1 MRTKFQFALALCLMF
16 AFVSCKNDSAT
27 TTTTDVKDTKTNVA
41 PKADAKPAKKGYQ
54 IGDTVEDFK
63 LENIDGSMVSLENYK
78 DEKGVIVIFSCN
90 SCPAVVAYEDRMN
103 DLHNTYASQGY
114 PVLAIN
120 PNDIEI
126 KPEDDMPSMQKRAKE
141 KGFKFAYVFDEKQ
154 EVYPKFGATRT
165 PEVYL
170 LKNDGTGAM
179 TVAYTGAIDDNRKKP
194 KAVNVKYVEDAIAAV
209 SAGKSPNP
217 DFTKAIGC
225 TIKVKKKA
233 CKIGIQF
240 LFCKK

>member
-27 TTTTDVKDTKTNVA
+27 TATTDTKTNVA
-41 PKADAKPAKKGYQ
+41 PKTEKPAKKGYQ
-54 IGDTVEDFK
+54 VGDAVEDFK

-90 SCPAVVAYEDRMN
+90 SCPWVVAYEDRMN
-103 DLHNTYASQGY
+103 ELHNKYASQGY

-120 PNDIEI
+120 SNDIEI
-126 KPEDDMPSMQKRAKE
+126 KPEDDMASMQKRAKE
-141 KGFKFAYVFDEKQ
+141 KDFKFAYVFDEKQ
-154 EVYPKFGATRT
+154 EIYPKFGATKT

-179 TVAYTGAIDDNRKKP
+179 TIAYTGAIDDNGKKP
-194 KAVNVKYVEDAIAAV
+194 EAVNVKYVENAIAAV
-209 SAGKSPNP
+209 NAGKSPDP
-217 DFTKAIGC
+217 TLTKAIGC
-225 TIKVKKKA
+225 SIKTKKKA
-233 CKIGIQF
+233 S
-240 LFCKK
+240 